1 MINLVRGGFVNAI
14 YDLQFLFL
22 LKKFLK
28 KIFICLLLLPS
39 QFLNVYWLEILGLV
53 PSCGQICFINR
64 MSSFSFFFYF
74 GISSLMSYPYI
85 PFYNFRYFGY
95 SIWRYA

>member
-22 LKKFLK
+22 LK

-64 MSSFSFFFYF
+64 MSSFSYFFTL
-74 GISSLMSYPYI
+74 GSVLSYPYI